1 MMEAL
6 TCIVVL
12 NWNGAEE
19 TIACLESLAC
29 LESRACLEPIVPLV
43 IKGYKLLVVD
53 NGSTDGSPEK
63 IRRAFPAV
71 EQLRLPVNLGYGSGN
86 NAGFRRVKELQAE
99 FVIFLNN
106 DTIVEPCFSAS
117 LVETLRLQPLAGMA
131 VPKIYYWDR
140 PDLLWYAGGV
150 VRLSTGLICHVG
162 LRQKDA
168 PVFNRPGPTG
178 YATGCCFAM
187 RCRDFEAVGGFDESF
202 AMYAEDVDLS
212 LRVQALGKSVQYE
225 PSSKVWHKVSASL
238 SGRPLLKLLKKS
250 RGALRLFIKHRAW
263 SGMVLY
269 LLLLPLRLS
278 GTFLKQWVAGK
289 SYGK

>member
-1 MMEAL
+1 MMEAQ

-12 NWNGAEE
+12 NWNGADE
-19 TIACLESLAC
+19 TIACLESLA
-29 LESRACLEPIVPLV
+29 SVVA
-43 IKGYKLLVVD
+43 KGYKLLVVD

-63 IRRAFPAV
+63 IRKAFPAV
-71 EQLRLPVNLGYGSGN
+71 ELLCLPVNLGYGGGN

-106 DTIVEPCFSAS
+106 DTIVDSGFSAP

-140 PDLLWYAGGV
+140 PDVLWDAGGV
-150 VRLSTGLICHVG
+150 VRLATGLICHVG

-187 RCRDFEAVGGFDESF
+187 RCRDFEALGGFDESF

-212 LRVQALGKSVQYE
+212 LRVRALGKSVQYV
-225 PSSKVWHKVSASL
+225 PSSRVWHKVSASL
-238 SGRPLLKLLKKS
+238 SGRPLLKLAKKS

-269 LLLLPLRLS
+269 LLLLPLRLFGS
-278 GTFLKQWVAGK
+278 FLKQWFAGR
-289 SYGK
+289 SYAE